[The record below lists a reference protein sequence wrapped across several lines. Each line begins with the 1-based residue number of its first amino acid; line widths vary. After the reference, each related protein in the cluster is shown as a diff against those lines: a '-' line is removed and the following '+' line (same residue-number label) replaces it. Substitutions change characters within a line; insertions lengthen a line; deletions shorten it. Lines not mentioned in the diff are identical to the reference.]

1 MKKDF
6 GTSKSHS
13 YYSNKVFK
21 VSDFYEIEIT
31 FLAMNLLM
39 YHKKHLYSMFISS
52 VFTVYNGLIRSSI
65 QNFVTIRFNFFVQN
79 KILKMSDLGSNVTH
93 VTRVAFGPHVR
104 V

>member
-21 VSDFYEIEIT
+21 VSDFYEIEIN

-39 YHKKHLYSMFISS
+39 YHNNHLYSMFISS

-65 QNFVTIRFNFFVQN
+65 QNFVNIRFNFFVQN
-79 KILKMSDLGSNVTH
+79 NILRINERSWL
-93 VTRVAFGPHVR
+93 
-104 V
+104 